1 MINSIFI
8 DIDTDRNKPII
19 FGKPP
24 DITPPSNKE
33 EAREMILNDI
43 ICLAQALKTLIIMAD
58 ENEYADKKE
67 LVVASIDTINEALT
81 QNKND
86 IINESKE
93 EN

>member
-8 DIDTDRNKPII
+8 DIDTDRNKPIV

-67 LVVASIDTINEALT
+67 LVIASINTINEALT
-81 QNKND
+81 QNKSD
-86 IINESKE
+86 ILNESKE

>member
-8 DIDTDRNKPII
+8 DIDTDRDKPII